1 MSADEGNKMTDIDLS
16 TLSLADLKKLEK
28 DVAKA
33 IATFEERQ
41 KAEARAEAEAI
52 AKKFG
57 FALAELI
64 ETSAPKKKAAPEA
77 KYRHPENPAVTW
89 SGRGRKPGWISAEL
103 AAGKR
108 LEDFAI

>member
-1 MSADEGNKMTDIDLS
+1 MPEIDLAS
-16 TLSLADLKKLEK
+16 LSLTELKKLEK

-33 IATFEERQ
+33 IATYEERQ

-57 FALAELI
+57 FALSELI
-64 ETSAPKKKAAPEA
+64 DGASSRKKAAPEP

-89 SGRGRKPGWISAEL
+89 SGRGRKPGWITEGL
-103 AAGKR
+103 AAGKT